1 MEELICKN
9 CKYFYDG
16 ECRNYYLTRAAK
28 KRRMNESACEYWVE
42 QDILSDKTI
51 SLKRKLLYI
60 SFQLEEIANSLKD
73 DEK

>member
-1 MEELICKN
+1 MEEPICKN

-28 KRRMNESACEYWVE
+28 KKRMNDSECEYWVE
-42 QDILSDKTI
+42 RDILSDKSI
-51 SLKRKLLYI
+51 SLKRKLSLI
-60 SFQLEEIANSLKD
+60 AFQLEEIANSIKD

>member
-1 MEELICKN
+1 MLEEAICKS

-28 KRRMNESACEYWVE
+28 KKRLNGSECEYWE
-42 QDILSDKTI
+42 EEKI
-51 SLKRKLLYI
+51 SLKRSLLDI
-60 SFQLEEIANSLKD
+60 AIQLEKIAYSLKD